1 MIKVLIVEDD
11 VALREVLTSL
21 LRQSGYGVVSCS
33 SAPTALQALGEEE
46 FHLTVIDWMLPGMS
60 GLDLV
65 KRIRRLPKPPPI
77 LMVTAR
83 EALSDRVAGLDAG
96 ADDYLVKPFKMP
108 ELEARVR
115 ALIRRSR
122 RGLPTSITF
131 GPLTLTP
138 GSPRVDFKGTTVD
151 LPSSEFILLEALAQ
165 NEGRPLSKDKIAAQ
179 LARDGEFPTDTAI
192 EVCVHRLRRRLAPFG
207 LTIRT
212 LRGFGYL
219 LEPPK
224 S

>member
-11 VALREVLTSL
+11 AALREALTAL
-21 LRQSGYGVVSCS
+21 LRQSKYEVVSVS
-33 SAPTALQALGEEE
+33 SAPAALQALGKDV
-46 FHLTVIDWMLPGMS
+46 FHVAVIDWMLPGMS
-60 GLDLV
+60 GLELV
-65 KRIRRLPKPPPI
+65 KQVRRLPKPTPI

-115 ALIRRSR
+115 ALVRRSQ
-122 RGLPTSITF
+122 RGQPTTITF

-138 GSPRVDFKGTTVD
+138 GNPRVDFNGTTVD
-151 LPSSEFILLEALAQ
+151 LPSGEFTLLEALAL
-165 NEGRPLSKDKIAAQ
+165 NEGRPLSKEKIAGQ
-179 LARDGEFPTDTAI
+179 LARDGEAPTDTAI

-207 LTIRT
+207 VTIRT
-212 LRGFGYL
+212 LRGFGYM

>member
-11 VALREVLTSL
+11 AVFREAVTSL
-21 LRQSGYGVVSCS
+21 LLQSGYEVVGVS
-33 SAPTALQALGEEE
+33 SAPAALQALGKET
-46 FHLTVIDWMLPGMS
+46 FNVAVIDWMLPGMS
-60 GLDLV
+60 GLELV
-65 KRIRRLPKPPPI
+65 KQVRRLPRPAPI
-77 LMVTAR
+77 LMITAR
-83 EALSDRVAGLDAG
+83 ESLSDRVAGLDAG

-115 ALIRRSR
+115 ALVRRSQ
-122 RGLPTSITF
+122 RGQPTTIIF

-138 GSPRVDFKGTTVD
+138 GNPRVDFNGTPVD
-151 LPSSEFILLEALAQ
+151 FPSGEFLLLEALAL
-165 NEGRPLSKDKIAAQ
+165 NEGRPLSKEKIAVQ

-212 LRGFGYL
+212 LRGFGYML
-219 LEPPK
+219 GPPA

>member
-11 VALREVLTSL
+11 VALRDVLTSL
-21 LRQSGYGVVSCS
+21 LRESGYGVVSCS
-33 SAPTALQALGEEE
+33 SASTALQALGTEE

-65 KRIRRLPKPPPI
+65 KRIRQLPKPPPI

-115 ALIRRSR
+115 ALIRRSSG
-122 RGLPTSITF
+122 GLPPSITF

-138 GSPRVDFKGTTVD
+138 GNPRVDFKGTTVD

-165 NEGRPLSKDKIAAQ
+165 NEGRPLSKEKIAAR

-219 LEPPK
+219 LEPPQ

>member
-11 VALREVLTSL
+11 VALREALGSL
-21 LRQSGYGVVSCS
+21 LRESAYDVVSCP
-33 SAPTALQALGEEE
+33 SAPTALQALAKDV
-46 FHLTVIDWMLPGMS
+46 FHVAVIDWMLPGMS
-60 GLDLV
+60 GLELV
-65 KRIRRLPKPPPI
+65 KHVQQMPKPPPI
-77 LMVTAR
+77 LMVTGR

-96 ADDYLVKPFKMP
+96 ADDYLIKPFKMP

-115 ALIRRSR
+115 ALVRRGK
-122 RGLPTSITF
+122 RGLPASLTF

-138 GSPRVDFKGTTVD
+138 GNPRVDFNGTAVD

-165 NEGRPLSKDKIAAQ
+165 NEGRALSKEKIAAH

>member
-11 VALREVLTSL
+11 VALREALTSL
-21 LRQSGYGVVSCS
+21 LRQSGYDVVSCS
-33 SAPTALQALGEEE
+33 SASTALQALGTEE

-65 KRIRRLPKPPPI
+65 KRIRGLPKPPPI

-122 RGLPTSITF
+122 RGLPASITF

-138 GSPRVDFKGTTVD
+138 GNPRVDFKGTPVD
-151 LPSSEFILLEALAQ
+151 LPSSEFILLQALAH

-179 LARDGEFPTDTAI
+179 LARDGEFPSDTAI

-207 LTIRT
+207 LSIRT
-212 LRGFGYL
+212 LRGFGYW

>member
-11 VALREVLTSL
+11 VALREALESL
-21 LRQSGYGVVSCS
+21 LRQSGYDVVSCP
-33 SAPTALQALGEEE
+33 SASMALQALATDV
-46 FHLTVIDWMLPGMS
+46 FHVAVIDWVLPGMS
-60 GLDLV
+60 GIDLV
-65 KRIRRLPKPPPI
+65 KHVQRMPKPPPI

-115 ALIRRSR
+115 ALIRRGG
-122 RGLPTSITF
+122 RGLPKSITF

-138 GSPRVDFKGTTVD
+138 GNPRVDFNGTAVD
-151 LPSSEFILLEALAQ
+151 LPSSEFLLLEALAQ
-165 NEGRPLSKDKIAAQ
+165 NEGRPLSKEKIAAQ

-192 EVCVHRLRRRLAPFG
+192 EVCVHRLRRRLGPFG

>member
-11 VALREVLTSL
+11 IALREELTSL
-21 LRQSGYGVVSCS
+21 LRQSGYEVVSCA
-33 SAPTALQALGEEE
+33 SASTALQALATEE
-46 FHLTVIDWMLPGMS
+46 FHLAVIDWMLPGMS

-122 RGLPTSITF
+122 RGLSTSITF

-138 GSPRVDFKGTTVD
+138 GNPRVDFKGTTVD

-165 NEGRPLSKDKIAAQ
+165 NEGRPLSKEKIAAQ
-179 LARDGEFPTDTAI
+179 LSRDGAIPTDTAI

>member
-11 VALREVLTSL
+11 AALREALTAL
-21 LRQSGYGVVSCS
+21 LRQSGYEVVSVS
-33 SAPTALQALGEEE
+33 SASAALQALGKDT
-46 FHLTVIDWMLPGMS
+46 FHVAVIDWILPGMS
-60 GLDLV
+60 GLELV
-65 KRIRRLPKPPPI
+65 KQVQRLPKPTPI

-115 ALIRRSR
+115 ALVRRSQ
-122 RGLPTSITF
+122 RGQPTTVIF
-131 GPLTLTP
+131 GPLTLSP
-138 GSPRVDFKGTTVD
+138 GNPRVDFSGTNVD
-151 LPSSEFILLEALAQ
+151 LPSGEFTLLEALAL
-165 NEGRPLSKDKIAAQ
+165 NEGRPLSKEKIAAQ

-212 LRGFGYL
+212 LRGFGYML
-219 LEPPK
+219 DPPK